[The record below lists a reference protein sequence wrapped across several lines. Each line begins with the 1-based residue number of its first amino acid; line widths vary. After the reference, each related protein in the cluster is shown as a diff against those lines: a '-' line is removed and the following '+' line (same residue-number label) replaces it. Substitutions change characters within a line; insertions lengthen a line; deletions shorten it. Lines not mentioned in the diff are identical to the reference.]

1 MHETDASKTR
11 TFWTKD
17 ATILGAIGVYDLL
30 EDEVKTGWKVGR
42 RTAIFLGLAVVLAV
56 TILGTSYSFSNL
68 QACQETPAS
77 ISFTIIM
84 TNEGFNGS
92 KTHTDPWPVLNVGRC
107 DRVTVHIENQDLA
120 EPHGFAITHYLD
132 SGVKVLPGQTVDV
145 SFNAIRAGTFT
156 VYCNLVCS
164 IHTIMLN
171 GRLNV
176 R

>member
-1 MHETDASKTR
+1 
-11 TFWTKD
+11 
-17 ATILGAIGVYDLL
+17 
-30 EDEVKTGWKVGR
+30 
-42 RTAIFLGLAVVLAV
+42 
-56 TILGTSYSFSNL
+56 
-68 QACQETPAS
+68 
-77 ISFTIIM
+77 M

-107 DRVTVHIENQDLA
+107 DRVTVHLENQDLA

-132 SGVKVLPGQTVDV
+132 SGVKVQPGQTLDV
-145 SFNAIRAGTFT
+145 SFNANRAGSFV
-156 VYCNLVCS
+156 VYCNLRCS